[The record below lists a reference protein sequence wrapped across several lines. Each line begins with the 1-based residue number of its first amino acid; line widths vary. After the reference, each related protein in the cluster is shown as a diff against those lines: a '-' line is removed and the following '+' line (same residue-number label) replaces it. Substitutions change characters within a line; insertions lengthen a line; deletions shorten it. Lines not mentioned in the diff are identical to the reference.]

1 MLTVEDHAQIRL
13 AARDGESIRGI
24 AKRLHRSRRKV
35 REAIAEA
42 EPRPY
47 TRRKEPAA
55 PKLGP
60 FTARIDEILAAD
72 EQAPRKQRH
81 TATQVFRRLVQE
93 SYAGGYDQVRRY
105 IRRKRRRARE
115 TFIPLVHAAGQ
126 RAEADFGHIYVDF
139 PEGRRQVPVLIV
151 TWAYSYCPFAIALP
165 TERTE
170 AVLHGLVRAFEFFGS
185 VPQEL
190 WWDNPTT
197 VAVTILAGRQRKLN
211 LRYAALASHY
221 NFEPLFCM
229 PARGN
234 EKPHVENR
242 VKDLERRWA
251 TPVPKVQDLEELNAY
266 LRQCCLADRQRVA
279 TGQTQTIGERFA
291 QERVAALP
299 LPVRPFDACLAE
311 PRQVDKYQTILFDH
325 NRYSVPHAQAFC
337 IVTVKAYVE
346 RIEVVASDQ
355 VIATHGRSYQRG
367 QQVLDPR
374 HYLVTLGRKPACLDH
389 SAVYRQWQLPESFT
403 ALRQTLEATHGS
415 AGGARHFIR
424 VLQLLQEHPVQ
435 HVAQAIEICQCR
447 DGSAS
452 LSTRITHAVERVHR
466 QVEWQTLGAPDES
479 PRSGAACELALADH
493 VPRVH
498 VPLPDLRRFDQL
510 LSSPIPEFASGEPTH
525 AQDDVSGNLLA
536 VAVEPQAVATAHHAG

>member
-1 MLTVEDHAQIRL
+1 MLTVEDHARIRL

-24 AKRLHRSRRKV
+24 AKRLHHSRRKV
-35 REAIAEA
+35 RDAIAEA
-42 EPRPY
+42 EPRRY
-47 TRRKEPAA
+47 TRRKEPTA

-72 EQAPRKQRH
+72 VEAPRKQRH
-81 TATQVFRRLVQE
+81 TATQVFRRLLQE
-93 SYAGGYDQVRRY
+93 GYAGGYDQVRRY
-105 IRRKRRRARE
+105 IRRHRRRARE

-126 RAEADFGHIYVDF
+126 RAEADFGHIYADF
-139 PEGRRQVPVLIV
+139 PEGRRRVPVLIV

-170 AVLHGLVRAFEFFGS
+170 AILHGLVQAFEFFGS
-185 VPQEL
+185 VPREL

-197 VAVTILAGRQRKLN
+197 VAVTILAGRQRQLN
-211 LRYAALASHY
+211 ARYAALANHY
-221 NFEPLFCM
+221 NFEPLFCL

-251 TPVPKVQDLEELNAY
+251 TPVPKVQDFEELNAY
-266 LRQCCLADRQRVA
+266 LRQCCLADRQRAA
-279 TGQTQTIGERFA
+279 TGQTETIGQRFE
-291 QERVAALP
+291 QERTAALS

-337 IVTVKAYVE
+337 TVTVKAYVE
-346 RIEVVASDQ
+346 RIELVAGDLVVA
-355 VIATHGRSYQRG
+355 THRRSYQRG
-367 QQVLDPR
+367 EQILDPR

-403 ALRQTLEATHGS
+403 VLRQTLEATHGS
-415 AGGARHFIR
+415 AGGARHYIR
-424 VLQLLQEHPVQ
+424 VLQLLQEHPLE
-435 HVAQAIEICQCR
+435 HVSRAIEICQR
-447 DGSAS
+447 RNGSAS
-452 LSTRITHAVERVHR
+452 LSTRITHAVQRLHR
-466 QVEWQTLGAPDES
+466 QVEWQALSNADES
-479 PRSGAACELALADH
+479 LRSDAAGELALAAH

-510 LSSPIPEFASGEPTH
+510 LSFPLPAFVSGESTH
-525 AQDDVSGNLLA
+525 AQDVPGNVLA
-536 VAVEPQAVATAHHAG
+536 VALEP